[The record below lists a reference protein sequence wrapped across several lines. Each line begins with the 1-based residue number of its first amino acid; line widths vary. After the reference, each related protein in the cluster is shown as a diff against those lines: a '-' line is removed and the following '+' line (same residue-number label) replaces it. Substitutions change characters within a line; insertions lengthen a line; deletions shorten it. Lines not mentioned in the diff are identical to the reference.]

1 MKLTKAFTSGLTG
14 SLVLTAT
21 HQLLHKVLDDAPRM
35 DLMGEEGLKKLADK
49 AKVDIPSEIVY
60 PITMAGDIVINGVYY
75 AMASI
80 GNPKRAIVR
89 GGLLGL
95 AAGIGAVCLPKYLG
109 LTNAFS
115 DRTVKTSVMTLAIY
129 TLGGL
134 VSGKLA
140 ASTGK
145 LQKHR

>member
-1 MKLTKAFTSGLTG
+1 MSFIILLNYGYVMRLIKRIVWKLSNERFGSGESACMR
-14 SLVLTAT
+14 SLRCLYINHTIAWN
-21 HQLLHKVLDDAPRM
+21 LP
-35 DLMGEEGLKKLADK
+35 
-49 AKVDIPSEIVY
+49 PEIVY

-80 GNPKRAIVR
+80 GNRKNAIAR

-95 AAGIGAVCLPKYLG
+95 AAGVGAVYLPKYLG

-115 DRTVKTSVMTLAIY
+115 DRSVKTSVMTLAIY

-134 VSGKLA
+134 VSGALVKY
-140 ASTGK
+140 
-145 LQKHR
+145 RR